1 MYTCMYSTCFQEP
14 IVTNMYMYVYVYGVM
29 NAFAYGDECVHHWQQ
44 TRLSLKVNA
53 NALYIEANW

>member
-1 MYTCMYSTCFQEP
+1 
-14 IVTNMYMYVYVYGVM
+14 MYMYVYVYGVM